1 MGRGALRIFLGAAP
15 GAGKT
20 FAMLEEGARL
30 RQEGKD
36 VVVGVALSRGRSETE
51 ALLAGLEFCP
61 PTHRPGQ
68 HTAHDTAHHT
78 APDPGLDLRALLD
91 RGPRVVLVDD
101 YAAVPAPGAARW
113 EQVAVLLD
121 AGIDVLSTLDI
132 RNVESLRDVVEDIT
146 GARVAAAVPD
156 AAVRAADQIELVDAS
171 PELLRQRL
179 GEGRIFTTQEEI
191 DAALAGDFRPGTLAA
206 LRELALIW
214 LAERVDAGLADYRV
228 ARNIKDS
235 WPAREKLVVGL
246 SGRPGDQSLL
256 RRSARMLAAAAG
268 GELHAVHI
276 RTPSAGNEA
285 PTGKDLDVLRRLVQD
300 SGGVFHSI
308 GGQDAAA
315 GILDFARSINA
326 SQIVLGTT
334 AGTRRRG
341 IAGWVPG
348 GGVGDRVRKNAG
360 NMDIHL
366 VATKAPSADARP
378 PGQGGPGQD
387 GPGQGRLAGAGG
399 GTIRRIAGFAV
410 AAVLPAVLQFILAL
424 LPHDQLSTDMLVQL
438 AGVVAVSLLGG
449 LWPAVLAG
457 LVAGLIVNFFSVH
470 PVGSLLIIDPENVL
484 ALVVFLVVAVAVS
497 LVTDRSARLS
507 REARVARAEAAVLG
521 ELSRRAVAEGNTIPG
536 FLEQVRDYFQVE
548 GAALWTKAD
557 DGGRPAWRVSEHAG
571 ASPGEL
577 SAAATREDLDARRAL
592 TLSGRELSQDERRL
606 LAAFG
611 AHLLAMLQREELSAS
626 QQENLRLAEGN
637 TMRTSILRAVSHD
650 LRTPLAGIK
659 LASSSLRDGTIE
671 FSRAQQQELLA
682 TIEAGAD
689 RLDRLVSNLLDM
701 SRITADAVSPLIQ
714 PVYWADVVAEAVRG
728 TAPERVR
735 LLLPDNMPPVDAD
748 PGMLERVIA
757 NLVENALKY
766 APDSDVLI
774 AGAVGGAGNA
784 VIRGV
789 PASELTI
796 VDHGAGIPA
805 EQVLTMFRPF
815 QRADDTAAGTGIGL
829 GLAVA
834 RGFVEAMGG
843 VLLAEPTPG
852 GGLTMVVRLPLST
865 RAAPEPPNHWNGRA

>member
-20 FAMLEEGARL
+20 FAMLEEGCRL

-61 PTHRPGQ
+61 ATARP
-68 HTAHDTAHHT
+68 DL
-78 APDPGLDLRALLD
+78 DSGLDLPALLD
-91 RGPRVVLVDD
+91 RAPQVVLVDD
-101 YAAVPAPGAARW
+101 YAAFPAPGAARW
-113 EQVAVLLD
+113 EQVPVLLD

-146 GARVAAAVPD
+146 GARATATVPD
-156 AAVRAADQIELVDAS
+156 AAVLGADQIELVDAS

-179 GEGRIFTTQEEI
+179 GEGRIFSSREEA
-191 DAALAGDFRPGTLAA
+191 DSALAGDFRPGTLAA

-228 ARNIKDS
+228 ARNIRDS

-246 SGRPGDQSLL
+246 SGRPRDQALL
-256 RRSARMLAAAAG
+256 RRAARMLAAAAG

-276 RTPSAGNEA
+276 RTAAAGSDA
-285 PTGKDLDVLRRLVQD
+285 RTGKDLELLRRLTREV
-300 SGGVFHSI
+300 GGVFHSV
-308 GGQDAAA
+308 GGQDTAA

-326 SQIVLGTT
+326 SQIVLGTP
-334 AGTRRRG
+334 AGPCRRRG
-341 IAGWVPG
+341 IADWVRG
-348 GGVGDRVRKNAG
+348 GGVAERVRKNAG
-360 NMDIHL
+360 NVDIHL
-366 VATKAPSADARP
+366 VATKAADGYGAEGTGGPARRLAARP
-378 PGQGGPGQD
+378 RAGMGRPGRGRVRQG
-387 GPGQGRLAGAGG
+387 
-399 GTIRRIAGFAV
+399 AGFAL
-410 AAVLPAVLQFILAL
+410 AVLLPALLQFFLGQ
-424 LPHDQLSTDMLVQL
+424 LPHRQLSTDMLVHL
-438 AGVVAVSLLGG
+438 SGVVAVSLLGG
-449 LWPAVLAG
+449 VWAAVLAA
-457 LVAGLIVNFFSVH
+457 LVAGMIVNYFSVR
-470 PVGSLLIIDPENVL
+470 PVGSLFILDPENVL
-484 ALVVFLVVAVAVS
+484 AILVFLVLAVAVS
-497 LVTDRSARLS
+497 LLMDRSVSLRQ
-507 REARVARAEAAVLG
+507 EAKVARAEAAVLG

-536 FLEQVRDYFQVE
+536 FLEQVRDYFQVD
-548 GAALWTKAD
+548 GAALWTRTD
-557 DGGRPAWRVSEHAG
+557 DGGPAAWRISEHAG
-571 ASPGEL
+571 GAVPGEI
-577 SAAATREDLDARRAL
+577 SAASTREDLDGKRAL
-592 TLSGRELSQDERRL
+592 TLTGRELSQDERRL

-611 AHLLAMLQREELSAS
+611 AHLLAMLQREQLSAS
-626 QQENLRLAEGN
+626 QRENLRLAEGN

-659 LASSSLRDGTIE
+659 LASSSLRDGTIA
-671 FSRAQQQELLA
+671 FSKAEEQELLA

-701 SRITADAVSPLIQ
+701 SRITADAVSPLIR

-728 TAPERVR
+728 TAPARVR
-735 LLLPDNMPPVDAD
+735 VLLPDNMPPVDAD

-766 APDSDVLI
+766 APGSDVVI

-834 RGFVEAMGG
+834 KGFVEAMGG

-865 RAAPEPPNHWNGRA
+865 RAAAEPPNHWKERT